1 MDNRRLIQTFLFCFF
16 FTTLSGVLRKWVF
29 TSSTVGNAIFGVQ
42 LLLPFLFF
50 FTSRRAFGRLF
61 LNTALPLYLLVLL
74 AEAFNPLNLTIYH
87 GLLGIL
93 VHSYFWLFI
102 FLYLQNREYLV
113 IDTWIWPML
122 LICFSEVVLGMVQY
136 QQPATSFINRY
147 ANLEAVGG
155 NIANVGKS
163 VRVTGTFSY
172 IGGYGALLIAVPF
185 LVGYIFKK
193 GYSANLVLGLMG
205 AGLVGCFMSGSRG
218 VTYLYVGEMALVI
231 LSEWRSF
238 RKIQLTALF
247 IPVVIL
253 ALFFTLYGN
262 FGEIGNKV
270 ATAFNNFNDRRET
283 LAQSG
288 EESRRIEGDIPRIL
302 HFQGKYPLFGVGL
315 GATYQGATQLFGTSP
330 YVEEFGYVEGELIRV
345 ILEGGFLLFFVRF
358 FMAWYLV
365 SQLAVPTLL
374 KLLVFGLVFYA
385 VVWVFNIYN
394 AFYLAFGIIVIDQA
408 YYRPANLRQP
418 PHTTLPTAQT

>member
-1 MDNRRLIQTFLFCFF
+1 MLI
-16 FTTLSGVLRKWVF
+16 
-29 TSSTVGNAIFGVQ
+29 
-42 LLLPFLFF
+42 
-50 FTSRRAFGRLF
+50 
-61 LNTALPLYLLVLL
+61 

-93 VHSYFWLFI
+93 IHSYFWVFI
-102 FLYLQNREYLV
+102 FLYLQNREEVV
-113 IDTWIWPML
+113 IEQWIWPVL
-122 LICFSEVVLGMVQY
+122 VTCLVEVVLGMVQY

-147 ANLEAVGG
+147 ANLEAVSG
-155 NIANVGKS
+155 NIANVGKA

-172 IGGYGALLIAVPF
+172 IGGYGAFLLMVPF

-193 GYSANLVLGLMG
+193 GYSPNIVLGLMG

-218 VTYLYVGEMALVI
+218 VTYIYVGELALVV

-238 RKIQLTALF
+238 RKIRLTSLF
-247 IPVVIL
+247 IPLVIL
-253 ALFFTLYGN
+253 GLFFTLYGN
-262 FGEIGNKV
+262 FGEIGNKI
-270 ATAFNNFNDRRET
+270 ATAFDNFNDRRQS

-302 HFQGKYPLFGVGL
+302 NFQGKYPVFGVGL

-345 ILEGGFLLFFVRF
+345 ILEGGFVLFFMRF
-358 FMAWYLV
+358 FMAWYLAIR
-365 SQLAVPTLL
+365 LAVPTLL

-394 AFYLAFGIIVIDQA
+394 AFYLAFGIILIDQA
-408 YYRPANLRQP
+408 YYRSSSAI
-418 PHTTLPTAQT
+418 TATKSE